1 MSDHIFDNL
10 DGWTV
15 LKVAAVLIPVMVF
28 VWIVATVMAL
38 HSRDVYFWS
47 LGSTWTS
54 LIACPAAILI
64 MSLSGWSRLHDPNAP
79 LFEVPLL
86 AGAALYAT
94 AFAFAMFY
102 NVRAAR
108 SALLA
113 LSTTMLQQFAVLGLI
128 LLFARWTGER
138 AQRR

>member
-1 MSDHIFDNL
+1 
-10 DGWTV
+10 
-15 LKVAAVLIPVMVF
+15 
-28 VWIVATVMAL
+28 
-38 HSRDVYFWS
+38 
-47 LGSTWTS
+47 
-54 LIACPAAILI
+54 
-64 MSLSGWSRLHDPNAP
+64 
-79 LFEVPLL
+79 
-86 AGAALYAT
+86 
-94 AFAFAMFY
+94 MFY

>member
-1 MSDHIFDNL
+1 MDYFFNGT
-10 DGWTV
+10 DGWMTV
-15 LKVAAVLIPVMVF
+15 KVVAVVIPVLCF

-86 AGAALYAT
+86 AGAALYVT

>member
-1 MSDHIFDNL
+1 MDYFFNGT
-10 DGWTV
+10 DGWMTV
-15 LKVAAVLIPVMVF
+15 KVVAVVIPVLCF
-28 VWIVATVMAL
+28 VWIVFTVMAL
-38 HSRDVYFWS
+38 HRRDVYFWS

-86 AGAALYAT
+86 AGAALYVT

>member
-1 MSDHIFDNL
+1 L
-10 DGWTV
+10 C
-15 LKVAAVLIPVMVF
+15 F
-28 VWIVATVMAL
+28 VWIVFTVMAL
-38 HSRDVYFWS
+38 HRRDVYFWS

-86 AGAALYAT
+86 AGAALYVT

-113 LSTTMLQQFAVLGLI
+113 FSTTMLQQFAVLGLI

>member
-1 MSDHIFDNL
+1 
-10 DGWTV
+10 
-15 LKVAAVLIPVMVF
+15 
-28 VWIVATVMAL
+28 
-38 HSRDVYFWS
+38 
-47 LGSTWTS
+47 
-54 LIACPAAILI
+54 

-86 AGAALYAT
+86 AGAALYVT

-113 LSTTMLQQFAVLGLI
+113 FSTTMLQQFAVLGLI